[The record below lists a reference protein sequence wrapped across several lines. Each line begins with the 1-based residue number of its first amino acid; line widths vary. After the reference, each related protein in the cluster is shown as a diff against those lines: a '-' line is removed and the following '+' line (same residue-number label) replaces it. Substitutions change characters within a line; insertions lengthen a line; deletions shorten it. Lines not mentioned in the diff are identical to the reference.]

1 MKKKVKPPEKSKLD
15 SEITL
20 AAAVSDR
27 VQIQGI
33 RLLSCNCLQISQME
47 KGKHHIELSDK
58 VETRVEQETGFVHVC
73 PRFRLRA
80 FPDENVENEPSLVIE
95 AVFSLSYKVEN
106 LTGLTR
112 ENFDCFGRM
121 NGTYNAWPYWREFV
135 HNVTARM
142 GLPSLTLPVFRVA
155 AAQRRGK
162 QIERRRKTFAATTG
176 IKQSKT
182 SGT

>member
-1 MKKKVKPPEKSKLD
+1 MKKKLTRAEKSNLD
-15 SEITL
+15 SKVTL

-27 VQIQGI
+27 VQIHGI
-33 RLLSCNCLQISQME
+33 RLLSCNCLLISQME

-58 VETRVEQETGFVHVC
+58 VETRVEQETGFIHVC

-80 FPDENVENEPSLVIE
+80 FPDQNAENEPSLVIE
-95 AVFSLSYKVEN
+95 AVFSLSYKVQN

-121 NGTYNAWPYWREFV
+121 NGIYNAWPYWREFV
-135 HNVTARM
+135 QNVTARM

-155 AAQRRGK
+155 PAQRRGT
-162 QIERRRKTFAATTG
+162 QSERRRKAFAATTG
-176 IKQSKT
+176 RKQSKK